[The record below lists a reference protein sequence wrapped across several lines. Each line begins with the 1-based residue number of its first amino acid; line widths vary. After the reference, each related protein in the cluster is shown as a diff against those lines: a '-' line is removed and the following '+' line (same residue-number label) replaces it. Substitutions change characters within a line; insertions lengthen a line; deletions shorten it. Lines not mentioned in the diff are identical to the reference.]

1 MLSCSFQKTIKITFK
16 KLLDHTKINLKANA
30 IEDFKI
36 FEMRYIFNNS
46 AIEDDMKKGINI
58 YK

>member
-1 MLSCSFQKTIKITFK
+1 MLILENNKNNFQKI
-16 KLLDHTKINLKANA
+16 LDHNKINLKANA